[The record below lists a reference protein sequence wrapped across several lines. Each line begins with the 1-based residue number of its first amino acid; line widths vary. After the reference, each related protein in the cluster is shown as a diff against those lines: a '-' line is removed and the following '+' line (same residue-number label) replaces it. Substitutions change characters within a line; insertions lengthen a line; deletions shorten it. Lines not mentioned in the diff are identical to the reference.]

1 MEKEKIKKIFIESAL
16 AATALA
22 ASAALAILFPL
33 VFLLEEN
40 KIVIENELKQTR
52 ESFSVFAGD
61 LLSKIS
67 GLEKT
72 LKQTER
78 ELAITSAQRDHLGL
92 QYNDA
97 MEKYLQEKARM
108 DDLHSQ
114 VGQIQGSVQTLE
126 KLKTID
132 PELLKKY
139 SKIYFLNENY
149 VPESLAKIDSEYV
162 FNPEEDYL
170 FHAKAWPFLKVMLAA
185 AVADG
190 VDIKIVSAYRSF
202 GEQTAIKASYKVVY
216 GSGAN
221 QFSADQGYSEHQL
234 GTTIDFTDSEIG
246 ASFSEFEKTEAYRWL
261 ENNAYQYGF
270 VLSYPE
276 SNRYY
281 QYEPWHWRFVG
292 RDLAQKL
299 RDEGEHFYDLDQRDI
314 DEYLISFFD

>member
-1 MEKEKIKKIFIESAL
+1 MFPSRWRRSIPNMFSIPKKII
-16 AATALA
+16 
-22 ASAALAILFPL
+22 
-33 VFLLEEN
+33 
-40 KIVIENELKQTR
+40 
-52 ESFSVFAGD
+52 FS
-61 LLSKIS
+61 
-67 GLEKT
+67 
-72 LKQTER
+72 R
-78 ELAITSAQRDHLGL
+78 
-92 QYNDA
+92 
-97 MEKYLQEKARM
+97 
-108 DDLHSQ
+108 
-114 VGQIQGSVQTLE
+114 QGVA
-126 KLKTID
+126 
-132 PELLKKY
+132 
-139 SKIYFLNENY
+139 
-149 VPESLAKIDSEYV
+149 V
-162 FNPEEDYL
+162 
-170 FHAKAWPFLKVMLAA
+170 LKVMLATA
-185 AVADG
+185 AADG

-261 ENNAYQYGF
+261 EDNGYQYGF

-314 DEYLISFFD
+314 DEYFDSFLTDGPPAAQNKNSGQCAAVFCSCDF

>member
-16 AATALA
+16 AIIAAALG
-22 ASAALAILFPL
+22 AALAILFPL

-40 KIVIENELKQTR
+40 KTVIENELRQTR
-52 ESFSVFAGD
+52 GGFSVFAGN
-61 LLSKIS
+61 LLSRI
-67 GLEKT
+67 GGLERTLEKT
-72 LKQTER
+72 ER
-78 ELAITSAQRDHLGL
+78 DLAIASAQRDHLGL

-126 KLKTID
+126 KLKAID

-139 SKIYFLNENY
+139 SKVYFLNENY

-162 FNPEEDYL
+162 FNPEEDHL
-170 FHAKAWPFLKVMLAA
+170 FHAKAWPFLKVMMATAA
-185 AVADG
+185 ADG
-190 VDIKIVSAYRSF
+190 VDIKIISAYRSF
-202 GEQTAIKASYKVVY
+202 NEQTAIKASYKVVY

-234 GTTIDFTDSEIG
+234 GTTVDFTDSEAG
-246 ASFSEFEKTEAYRWL
+246 ASFSGFEKTEAYRWL
-261 ENNAYQYGF
+261 EDNAHQYGF
-270 VLSYPE
+270 TLSYPE
-276 SNRYY
+276 DNRYY

-299 RDEGEHFYDLDQRDI
+299 RAEGRHFYDADQREI

>member
-16 AATALA
+16 AITALA
-22 ASAALAILFPL
+22 AGTALVILFPL
-33 VFLLEEN
+33 IFLLEEN
-40 KIVIENELKQTR
+40 KTVIENELRQTR
-52 ESFSVFAGD
+52 EGFFVFAGN
-61 LLSKIS
+61 LLSRID
-67 GLEKT
+67 GLEKS
-72 LKQTER
+72 LERTER
-78 ELAITSAQRDHLGL
+78 DLAIASAQRDHLGL

-149 VPESLAKIDSEYV
+149 IPESLAKIDSEYV
-162 FNPEEDYL
+162 FNPEEDYF
-170 FHAKAWPFLKVMLAA
+170 FHAKAWPFLKVMMATAA
-185 AVADG
+185 ADG
-190 VDIKIVSAYRSF
+190 IDIKIISAYRSF
-202 GEQTAIKASYKVVY
+202 GEQTAIKASYKMVY

-221 QFSADQGYSEHQL
+221 RFSADQGYSEHQL
-234 GTTIDFTDSEIG
+234 GTTIDFTDSEVG
-246 ASFSEFEKTEAYRWL
+246 ASFSGFEKTKAYRWL
-261 ENNAYQYGF
+261 EDNAHQYGF
-270 VLSYPE
+270 ILSYPDD
-276 SNRYY
+276 NHYY

-299 RDEGEHFYDLDQRDI
+299 RAEEKHFYDADQREI